1 MKSIK
6 DNKKEIPS
14 LNDAIKGAKS
24 VPECVIN
31 QINIL
36 DNEDDLEYRIFSNRL
51 KNYYQYITD
60 RELLKSQREHFN
72 AFYDEIDKTYPSLLF
87 RIEGRRKSFTSAYK
101 KLWQSPPDVL
111 LKDIS
116 AFRVTLFGD
125 QAGYN
130 PEKLTDMCYTIT
142 EHLVEYSIRSG
153 FIPCPAEAL
162 KNTDGFIPSEHPHV
176 ILPKKPLLSDSIRG
190 YVKDYILH
198 PKDDEYQSI
207 HIVFMDELQHY
218 FEVQIRTLFMHIAA
232 EDGPASHEVYKQKYE
247 RLAIDRSLISIPGY
261 TYFISGEGKET
272 VYDWVGFEE
281 SLEILRRQ
289 KTY

>member
-1 MKSIK
+1 MIIEKS
-6 DNKKEIPS
+6 KKSIPS
-14 LNDAIKGAKS
+14 LDNAIKGAKS
-24 VPECVIN
+24 VPECVLN
-31 QINIL
+31 QIKIL
-36 DNEDDLEYRIFSNRL
+36 NKENDLDYRIFSNRL

-101 KLWQSPPDVL
+101 KLWFSPPDVI
-111 LKDIS
+111 LKDIA

-125 QAGYN
+125 ESGYN
-130 PEKLTDMCYTIT
+130 PEKLTDICYTIA
-142 EHLVEYSIRSG
+142 EHLVQYSIRCG

-162 KNTDGFIPSEHPHV
+162 KNTEEFVLSNHPHV
-176 ILPKKPLLSDSIRG
+176 ILPKKSLLSDNIKG

-198 PKDDEYQSI
+198 PKADEYQSL
-207 HIVFMDELQHY
+207 HIVFMDENQHY

-232 EDGPASHEVYKQKYE
+232 EDGPASHEVYKQRYE
-247 RLAIDRSLISIPGY
+247 RLDIDRKAISIPGY
-261 TYFISGEGKET
+261 SYFLNAEGEEKI
-272 VYDWVGFEE
+272 YDWVGFEE